1 MIKKDEFREVL
12 KELLVEWQAQ
22 RRAEN
27 ELNKALD
34 ELKFYRGIVAG
45 LIIGIAGSLL
55 SSFKAL
61 ENIIIFGG
69 LGVIVVLLVVWFSLT
84 FGINDKI
91 KEIKGV

>member
-1 MIKKDEFREVL
+1 M
-12 KELLVEWQAQ
+12 
-22 RRAEN
+22 
-27 ELNKALD
+27 
-34 ELKFYRGIVAG
+34 G

-69 LGVIVVLLVVWFSLT
+69 LGVIVVLLVVWFALT